1 MQKLRPGQIVLSVVA
16 VLALLALTGYTL
28 LQCGAF
34 NSRALLSTAYASD
47 VTLDDL
53 LSATGYVFRDETVIT
68 ADVPSVS
75 DSAVASGEKVAAG
88 SLVTRL
94 YAAVDAS
101 EAREKQE
108 QLKEIDETIAFL
120 TRCGDT
126 DGLKLSDADD
136 LRARMYE
143 AYFEAMRA
151 SGAGNAEQAA
161 AAAREML
168 VQLSRYD
175 KLIGKATG
183 TDEVL
188 TSLRTE
194 RKALLDGRETAYY
207 TSEAGYFY
215 DVSAVDGYESVF
227 AASGLADRS
236 ADEILKLTK
245 ASPVSSSNAA
255 GKMVKGINWYLAL
268 PVSSG
273 TAEALKKNQRYF
285 LTLRLPNG
293 GTAEVPMILED
304 TKNASDGSA
313 VLLFSC
319 NRMSEKL
326 IACRQVEVSLVTGSV
341 SGYRVPNDA
350 LTERDGVTGVYIL
363 DESTVRFRRVT
374 VLARREGFSV
384 VAARDTSMEDYK
396 EYLNKNDR
404 LILDGKDLYDG
415 KQYG

>member
-34 NSRALLSTAYASD
+34 NSKALLSTAYASD

-94 YAAVDAS
+94 YAAADA
-101 EAREKQE
+101 EDRQAR
-108 QLKEIDETIAFL
+108 LSAIDESIAFL
-120 TRCGDT
+120 TRLGDT

-136 LRARMYE
+136 LRRLMYN
-143 AYFEAMRA
+143 AYLDAMYA
-151 SGAGNAEQAA
+151 SGTGNAEQAA

-183 TDEVL
+183 TDKVL
-188 TSLRTE
+188 AALRAE

-255 GKMVKGINWYLAL
+255 GKLVKGINWYLAL

-273 TAEALKKNQRYF
+273 TAETLKKNQRYF
-285 LTLRLPNG
+285 LTLRLQDG
-293 GTAEVPMILED
+293 ATMEVPMILED

-319 NRMSEKL
+319 NRMSEEL
-326 IACRQVEVSLVTGSV
+326 ICCRQVEVSLVTGSV

>member
-34 NSRALLSTAYASD
+34 NSKALLSTAYASD

-188 TSLRTE
+188 TSLHAE

-227 AASGLADRS
+227 AASGLTDRS

-245 ASPVSSSNAA
+245 ASPVSSPNAA
-255 GKMVKGINWYLAL
+255 GKLVKGINWYLAL

-273 TAEALKKNQRYF
+273 TAETLKKNQRYF
-285 LTLRLPNG
+285 LTLSLPDG

-304 TKNASDGSA
+304 TTDASDGSA

>member
-1 MQKLRPGQIVLSVVA
+1 MQKLRSGQIVLSVVA

-34 NSRALLSTAYASD
+34 NSKALLSTAYASD

-94 YAAVDAS
+94 YAAADAKDRQ
-101 EAREKQE
+101 AR
-108 QLKEIDETIAFL
+108 LSAIDESIAFL
-120 TRCGDT
+120 TRLGDT

-136 LRARMYE
+136 LRRLMYN
-143 AYFEAMRA
+143 AYLDAVYA
-151 SGAGNAEQAA
+151 SGTGNAEQAA

-188 TSLRTE
+188 TSLRAE

-227 AASGLADRS
+227 AASGLTDRS

-255 GKMVKGINWYLAL
+255 GKLVKGINWYLVL

-273 TAEALKKNQRYF
+273 TAETFKKNQRYF
-285 LTLRLPNG
+285 LTLSLPDG

-304 TKNASDGSA
+304 TKDASDGSA

-350 LTERDGVTGVYIL
+350 LTEHDGVTGVYIL

>member
-34 NSRALLSTAYASD
+34 NSKALLSTAYASD

-227 AASGLADRS
+227 AASGLTDRS

-255 GKMVKGINWYLAL
+255 GKLVKGINWYLAL

>member
-1 MQKLRPGQIVLSVVA
+1 MQKLRPRQIVLSVVA

-34 NSRALLSTAYASD
+34 NSKALLSTAYASD

-94 YAAVDAS
+94 YAAADAKDRQ
-101 EAREKQE
+101 AR
-108 QLKEIDETIAFL
+108 LSAIDESIAFL
-120 TRCGDT
+120 TRLGDT

-136 LRARMYE
+136 LRRLMYN
-143 AYFEAMRA
+143 AYLDAVYA
-151 SGAGNAEQAA
+151 SGTGNAEQAA

-188 TSLRTE
+188 TSLRAE

-227 AASGLADRS
+227 AASGLTDRS

-255 GKMVKGINWYLAL
+255 GKLVKGINWYLVL

-273 TAEALKKNQRYF
+273 TAETFKKNQRYF
-285 LTLRLPNG
+285 LTLSLPDG

-304 TKNASDGSA
+304 TKDASDGSA

-350 LTERDGVTGVYIL
+350 LTEHDGVTGVYIL

>member
-34 NSRALLSTAYASD
+34 NSKALLSTAYASD

-94 YAAVDAS
+94 YAAADA
-101 EAREKQE
+101 EDRQAR
-108 QLKEIDETIAFL
+108 LSAIDESIAFL
-120 TRCGDT
+120 TRLGDT

-136 LRARMYE
+136 LRRLMYN
-143 AYFEAMRA
+143 AYLDAVYA
-151 SGAGNAEQAA
+151 SGIGNAEQAA

-188 TSLRTE
+188 NSLRAE

-227 AASGLADRS
+227 AASGLTDRS

-255 GKMVKGINWYLAL
+255 GKLVKGINWYLVL

-273 TAEALKKNQRYF
+273 TAETLKKNQRYF
-285 LTLRLPNG
+285 LTLSLPDG

-304 TKNASDGSA
+304 TKDASDGSA

-350 LTERDGVTGVYIL
+350 LTEHDGVTGVYIL

>member
-34 NSRALLSTAYASD
+34 NSKALLSTAYASD

-188 TSLRTE
+188 TSLRAE

-227 AASGLADRS
+227 AASGLTDRS

-245 ASPVSSSNAA
+245 ASPVSSPNAA
-255 GKMVKGINWYLAL
+255 GKLVKGINWYLAL

-273 TAEALKKNQRYF
+273 TAETLKKNQRYF
-285 LTLRLPNG
+285 LTLSLPDG

-374 VLARREGFSV
+374 VLARREGFFV

>member
-34 NSRALLSTAYASD
+34 NSKALLSTAYASD

-101 EAREKQE
+101 EAREKQK

-188 TSLRTE
+188 TSLRAE
-194 RKALLDGRETAYY
+194 RKALLDGGETAYY

-227 AASGLADRS
+227 AASGLTDRS

-245 ASPVSSSNAA
+245 ASPVSSPNAA
-255 GKMVKGINWYLAL
+255 GKLVKGINWYLAL

-273 TAEALKKNQRYF
+273 TAETLKKNQRYF
-285 LTLRLPNG
+285 LTLSLPDG

-304 TKNASDGSA
+304 TKDASDGSA

>member
-34 NSRALLSTAYASD
+34 NSKALLSTAYASD

-101 EAREKQE
+101 EAREKQK

-175 KLIGKATG
+175 KLIGKETG

-188 TSLRTE
+188 TSLRAE

-227 AASGLADRS
+227 AASGLTDRS

-245 ASPVSSSNAA
+245 ASPVSSPNAA
-255 GKMVKGINWYLAL
+255 GKLVKGINWYLAL

-273 TAEALKKNQRYF
+273 TAETLKKNQRYF
-285 LTLRLPNG
+285 LTLSLPDG

-304 TKNASDGSA
+304 TKDASDGSA

>member
-1 MQKLRPGQIVLSVVA
+1 MQKLRPGQIILSVVA

-34 NSRALLSTAYASD
+34 NSKALLSTAYASD

-94 YAAVDAS
+94 YAAADA
-101 EAREKQE
+101 EDRQAR
-108 QLKEIDETIAFL
+108 LSAIDESIAFL
-120 TRCGDT
+120 TRLGDT

-136 LRARMYE
+136 LRRLMYN
-143 AYFEAMRA
+143 AYLDAVYA
-151 SGAGNAEQAA
+151 SGIGNAEQAA

-183 TDEVL
+183 TYEVL
-188 TSLRTE
+188 NSLRAE

-227 AASGLADRS
+227 AASGLTDRS

-255 GKMVKGINWYLAL
+255 GKLVKGINWYLVL

-273 TAEALKKNQRYF
+273 TAETLKKNQRYF
-285 LTLRLPNG
+285 LTLSLPDG

-304 TKNASDGSA
+304 MKDASDGSA

>member
-34 NSRALLSTAYASD
+34 NSKALLSTAYASD

-94 YAAVDAS
+94 YAAADA
-101 EAREKQE
+101 EDRQAR
-108 QLKEIDETIAFL
+108 LSAIDESIAFL
-120 TRCGDT
+120 TRLGDT

-136 LRARMYE
+136 LRRLMYN
-143 AYFEAMRA
+143 AYLDAVYA
-151 SGAGNAEQAA
+151 SGIGNAEQAA

-188 TSLRTE
+188 NSLRAE

-227 AASGLADRS
+227 AASGLTDRS

-255 GKMVKGINWYLAL
+255 GKLVKGINWYLAL

-273 TAEALKKNQRYF
+273 TAETLKKNQRYF
-285 LTLRLPNG
+285 LTLSLPDG

-304 TKNASDGSA
+304 TKDASDGSA

-350 LTERDGVTGVYIL
+350 LTEHDGVTGVYIL

>member
-1 MQKLRPGQIVLSVVA
+1 MRKFRPGQIVLSVVA
-16 VLALLALTGYTL
+16 ILALLALTGYTL

-34 NSRALLSTAYASD
+34 DSEALLSTAYASD

-68 ADVPSVS
+68 AGVPSVS

-94 YAAVDAS
+94 YAAADAS

-108 QLKEIDETIAFL
+108 KLKEIDETIAFL

-143 AYFEAMRA
+143 AYLEAMRA

-168 VQLSRYD
+168 VNLARYD
-175 KLIGKATG
+175 KLIGKVMG
-183 TDEVL
+183 TDEAL
-188 TSLRTE
+188 SSLRAQ

-227 AASGLADRS
+227 AASGLTDRS

-255 GKMVKGINWYLAL
+255 GKLVKGINWYLVL

-273 TAEALKKNQRYF
+273 TAETLKKNQRYF
-285 LTLRLPNG
+285 LTLSLPDG

-304 TKNASDGSA
+304 TKDASDGSA

-350 LTERDGVTGVYIL
+350 LTEHDGVTGVYIL

>member
-34 NSRALLSTAYASD
+34 NSKALLSTAYASD

-94 YAAVDAS
+94 YAAADA
-101 EAREKQE
+101 EDRQAR
-108 QLKEIDETIAFL
+108 LSAIDESIAFL
-120 TRCGDT
+120 TRLGDT

-136 LRARMYE
+136 LRRLMYN
-143 AYFEAMRA
+143 AYLDAVYA
-151 SGAGNAEQAA
+151 SGTGNAEQAA

-188 TSLRTE
+188 TSLRAE

-227 AASGLADRS
+227 AASGLTDRS

-255 GKMVKGINWYLAL
+255 GKLVKGINWYLAL

-273 TAEALKKNQRYF
+273 TAETLKKNQRYF
-285 LTLRLPNG
+285 LTLSLPDG

-304 TKNASDGSA
+304 TKDASDGSA

>member
-34 NSRALLSTAYASD
+34 NSKALLSTAYASD

-94 YAAVDAS
+94 YAAADA
-101 EAREKQE
+101 EDRQAR
-108 QLKEIDETIAFL
+108 LSAIDESIAFL
-120 TRCGDT
+120 TRLGDT

-136 LRARMYE
+136 LRRLMYN
-143 AYFEAMRA
+143 AYLDAVYA
-151 SGAGNAEQAA
+151 SGIGNAEQAA

-188 TSLRTE
+188 NSLRAE

-227 AASGLADRS
+227 AASGLTDRS

-255 GKMVKGINWYLAL
+255 GKLVKGINWYLVL

-273 TAEALKKNQRYF
+273 TAETLKKNQRYF
-285 LTLRLPNG
+285 LTLSLPDG

-304 TKNASDGSA
+304 MKDASDGSA

>member
-34 NSRALLSTAYASD
+34 NSKALLSTAYASD

-94 YAAVDAS
+94 YAAADA
-101 EAREKQE
+101 EDRQAR
-108 QLKEIDETIAFL
+108 LSAIDESIAFL
-120 TRCGDT
+120 TRLGDT

-136 LRARMYE
+136 LRRLMYN
-143 AYFEAMRA
+143 AYLDAVYA
-151 SGAGNAEQAA
+151 SGIGNAEQAA

-188 TSLRTE
+188 NSLRAE

-227 AASGLADRS
+227 AASGLTDRS

-255 GKMVKGINWYLAL
+255 GKLVKGINWYLVL

-273 TAEALKKNQRYF
+273 TAETLKKNQRYF
-285 LTLRLPNG
+285 LTLSLPDG

-304 TKNASDGSA
+304 MKDASDGSA

-384 VAARDTSMEDYK
+384 VAARDTSMGDYK

>member
-34 NSRALLSTAYASD
+34 NSKALLSTAYASD

-94 YAAVDAS
+94 YAAADA
-101 EAREKQE
+101 EDRQAR
-108 QLKEIDETIAFL
+108 LSAIDESIAFL
-120 TRCGDT
+120 TRLGDT

-136 LRARMYE
+136 LRRLMYN
-143 AYFEAMRA
+143 AYLDAMYA
-151 SGAGNAEQAA
+151 SGTGNAEQAA

-183 TDEVL
+183 TDKVL
-188 TSLRTE
+188 AALRAE

-227 AASGLADRS
+227 AAGGLTDRS

-255 GKMVKGINWYLAL
+255 GKLVKGINWYLAL

-273 TAEALKKNQRYF
+273 TAETLKKNQRYF
-285 LTLRLPNG
+285 LTLRLRDG
-293 GTAEVPMILED
+293 ATMEVPMILED

-319 NRMSEKL
+319 NRMSEEL
-326 IACRQVEVSLVTGSV
+326 ICCRQVEVSLVTGSV

-350 LTERDGVTGVYIL
+350 LNERDGVTGVYIL

>member
-34 NSRALLSTAYASD
+34 NSKALLSTAYASD

-94 YAAVDAS
+94 YAAADA
-101 EAREKQE
+101 EDRQAR
-108 QLKEIDETIAFL
+108 LSAIDESIAFL
-120 TRCGDT
+120 TRLGDT

-136 LRARMYE
+136 LRRLMYN
-143 AYFEAMRA
+143 AYLDAVYA
-151 SGAGNAEQAA
+151 SGTGNAEQAA

-188 TSLRTE
+188 TSLRAE

-227 AASGLADRS
+227 AASGLTDRS

-255 GKMVKGINWYLAL
+255 GKLVKGINWYLVL

-273 TAEALKKNQRYF
+273 TAETLKKNQRYF
-285 LTLRLPNG
+285 LTLSLPDG

-304 TKNASDGSA
+304 TKDASDGSA

-319 NRMSEKL
+319 NRMSEEL
-326 IACRQVEVSLVTGSV
+326 ICCRQVEVSLVTGSV
-341 SGYRVPNDA
+341 SGYRVLNDA

>member
-34 NSRALLSTAYASD
+34 NSKALLSTAYASD

-94 YAAVDAS
+94 YAAADA
-101 EAREKQE
+101 EDRQAR
-108 QLKEIDETIAFL
+108 LSAIDESIAFL
-120 TRCGDT
+120 TRLGDT

-136 LRARMYE
+136 LRWLMYN
-143 AYFEAMRA
+143 AYLDAVYA
-151 SGAGNAEQAA
+151 SGIGNAEQAA

-188 TSLRTE
+188 TSLRAE

-227 AASGLADRS
+227 AASGLTDRS

-255 GKMVKGINWYLAL
+255 GKLVKGINWYLVL

-273 TAEALKKNQRYF
+273 TAETLKKNQRYF
-285 LTLRLPNG
+285 LTLSLPDG

-304 TKNASDGSA
+304 TKDASDGSA